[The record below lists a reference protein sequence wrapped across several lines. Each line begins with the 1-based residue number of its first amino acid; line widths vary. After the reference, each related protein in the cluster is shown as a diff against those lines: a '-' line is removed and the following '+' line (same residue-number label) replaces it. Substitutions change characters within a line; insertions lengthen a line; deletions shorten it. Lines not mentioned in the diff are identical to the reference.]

1 MLFSLSHELELF
13 TLTEMTQQFFSWT
26 WNYTKI
32 ALINIMRCFPN
43 SLKNEI
49 KTLFYSIA
57 KLTAVNLK
65 DYSFKIFSYTSILNP
80 FLHKDKEMVVF
91 WSNFLIC
98 KIHRWKMIPK

>member
-1 MLFSLSHELELF
+1 
-13 TLTEMTQQFFSWT
+13 
-26 WNYTKI
+26 
-32 ALINIMRCFPN
+32 MRCFPN

-91 WSNFLIC
+91 
-98 KIHRWKMIPK
+98 